1 MKIYKLKI
9 DVNKYKG
16 CYVVESKLSKLD
28 LEKIDIGE
36 QLNFCNN
43 SISFKYADEEGL
55 ILGDVIKCWDF
66 GGFLINDRTR
76 NILEMN
82 PKLKIQYIKFQD
94 DFNLINNLLVIDAL
108 DTEKTKFEYFENEI
122 ISIDKISLKKMDFPP
137 LFQITFPDGLVE
149 LDYFVTNEFIEYI
162 KQNNIKGFKFEEVW
176 DSEKD

>member
-1 MKIYKLKI
+1 
-9 DVNKYKG
+9 
-16 CYVVESKLSKLD
+16 
-28 LEKIDIGE
+28 
-36 QLNFCNN
+36 
-43 SISFKYADEEGL
+43 
-55 ILGDVIKCWDF
+55 
-66 GGFLINDRTR
+66 
-76 NILEMN
+76 MN